1 MIRVDIPIPD
11 RCGACPMSYWILTG
25 PNEGRLMCEA
35 IEYRDHTVVI
45 VDERKQ
51 KRPDNCPIVE

>member
-1 MIRVDIPIPD
+1 MIRVDIPMPRKCYD
-11 RCGACPMSYWILTG
+11 CPMSYWILTG

-51 KRPDNCPIVE
+51 ERPDNCPIIE

>member
-11 RCGACPMSYWILTG
+11 RCDGCPMSYWILTG

-45 VDERKQ
+45 VDERKLE
-51 KRPDNCPIVE
+51 RPEKCPIIE